1 MNETTTIM
9 KQCTDP
15 RLHINTS
22 NKVKNTNSQKMNN
35 HQDKAN
41 PWTSMTLFK
50 NIMTTIHSQKQEK
63 QTQNME
69 NEVRQRKPIPF
80 SWRLEKK
87 CCRNEVWEVFGSVS
101 IEKEMG
107 KIVNSHKKSRE
118 KLKKFKETVFETQ
131 NTRFFTTKVSRQG
144 KPPKHSKTKLWKNF
158 LSVFRD

>member
-1 MNETTTIM
+1 MTNNATEYHKHDMNETTTIM

-22 NKVKNTNSQKMNN
+22 NKVKNTNSQTMNN
-35 HQDKAN
+35 HQDKAK

-50 NIMTTIHSQKQEK
+50 NIMTTINSQKQEK

-80 SWRLEKK
+80 SWKLEKK
-87 CCRNEVWEVFGSVS
+87 WCRNGVWGVFGSVS

-107 KIVNSHKKSRE
+107 KTMNSHKKSRE
-118 KLKKFKETVFETQ
+118 KLKKFKETIFEMQ
-131 NTRFFTTKVSRQG
+131 NTRFSRLKQVARASRQN
-144 KPPKHSKTKLWKNF
+144 S
-158 LSVFRD
+158 